1 MHAISV
7 EQLIRSPGK
16 LIEDAE
22 NGRLAVVTKAGRPLF
37 LAVPYDERLAGED
50 VHVAV
55 AVRLYE
61 SDAVSLGRAAR
72 IAGFSTSEF
81 IDQLGALQ
89 IPVIRYSA
97 EELERELAAF
107 GRDRRRGRGTAD
119 CVRTAAQDRSTRPCV
134 RKGGGPSRGVRGNAV
149 PS

>member
-1 MHAISV
+1 MDAISV

-22 NGRLAVVTKAGRPLF
+22 RGQVAIVTKAGRPLF
-37 LAVPYDERLAGED
+37 LAVPFDERLAGEG

-61 SDAVSLGRAAR
+61 GEAVSIGRASK
-72 IAGFSTSEF
+72 IAGLSIGEF
-81 IDQLGALQ
+81 IDRLGALK

-107 GRDRRRGRGTAD
+107 G
-119 CVRTAAQDRSTRPCV
+119 
-134 RKGGGPSRGVRGNAV
+134 
-149 PS
+149 

>member
-1 MHAISV
+1 MDAISV
-7 EQLIRSPGK
+7 EQLIKSPGK
-16 LIEDAE
+16 LIEDVE
-22 NGRLAVVTKAGRPLF
+22 SGQVAVVTKAGRPLF

-61 SDAVSLGRAAR
+61 SEAVSLGRAAR
-72 IAGFSTSEF
+72 IAGLSIGEF
-81 IDQLGALQ
+81 IDRLGALK

-107 GRDRRRGRGTAD
+107 G
-119 CVRTAAQDRSTRPCV
+119 
-134 RKGGGPSRGVRGNAV
+134 
-149 PS
+149 

>member
-1 MHAISV
+1 MDAISV

-16 LIEDAE
+16 LIEGAE
-22 NGRLAVVTKAGRPLF
+22 NGQLAVVTKAGRPLF
-37 LAVPYDERLAGED
+37 LAVPYDARLAGED

-61 SDAVSLGRAAR
+61 SDAVSLGKGAR
-72 IAGFSTSEF
+72 IAGLSISEF
-81 IDQLGALQ
+81 IDRLGALQ

-107 GRDRRRGRGTAD
+107 G
-119 CVRTAAQDRSTRPCV
+119 
-134 RKGGGPSRGVRGNAV
+134 
-149 PS
+149 